1 MRAFDRFFHLE
12 PKYNRSYEIIDIFY
26 DQLVYL
32 STHVLDASLNKLV
45 SAAVYHLIETKKITI
60 YRVENSNHSKRSF
73 AFKESLIN
81 GLESLSKEYDLPV
94 GKLVNIAIYVALDE
108 YSEYLN
114 GVTYWRSE

>member
-1 MRAFDRFFHLE
+1 M
-12 PKYNRSYEIIDIFY
+12 
-26 DQLVYL
+26 
-32 STHVLDASLNKLV
+32 

-114 GVTYWRSE
+114 RVTYWRSE

>member
-1 MRAFDRFFHLE
+1 MRAFDRFFRLE

-45 SAAVYHLIETKKITI
+45 SAAVYHLIQTKKITI

-73 AFKESLIN
+73 VFKESLIN

-94 GKLVNIAIYVALDE
+94 GKLVNMAIYVALDE

-114 GVTYWRSE
+114 HAIY